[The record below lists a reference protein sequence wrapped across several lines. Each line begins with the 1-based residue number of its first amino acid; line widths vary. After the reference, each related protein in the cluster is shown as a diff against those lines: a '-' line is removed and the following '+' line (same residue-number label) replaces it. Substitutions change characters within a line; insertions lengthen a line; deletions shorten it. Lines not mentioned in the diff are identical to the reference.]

1 MMVRIDSMRS
11 KIQQLVDNLMS
22 PTVKAAKGTVVEAD
36 IVAARDALQQA
47 IDHLTDAIAKMVE
60 ARKQRNQ

>member
-22 PTVKAAKGTVVEAD
+22 PTVKAAKGTVVESD